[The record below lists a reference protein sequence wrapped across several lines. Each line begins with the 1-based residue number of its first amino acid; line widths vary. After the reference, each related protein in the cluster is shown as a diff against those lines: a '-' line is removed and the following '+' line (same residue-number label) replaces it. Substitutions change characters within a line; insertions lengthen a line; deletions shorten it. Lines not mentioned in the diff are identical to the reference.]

1 MLLLVDQASDEPLF
15 SQIAG
20 EVRKQIA
27 TGEVG
32 AGTRLPSA
40 RLLAEQLGIN
50 LHTVLKG
57 YQMLRDEGLVEL
69 RRGRGAVVTEKAVGL
84 ASLATAA
91 DELLDQAQR
100 AGIDVEGVISL
111 LRSRRADSGDGRRPT
126 GVESKHD

>member
-1 MLLLVDQASDEPLF
+1 MLETPNATAAAVHA
-15 SQIAG
+15 IARRSSG
-20 EVRKQIA
+20 GIA
-27 TGEVG
+27 T
-32 AGTRLPSA
+32 
-40 RLLAEQLGIN
+40 LATG
-50 LHTVLKG
+50 
-57 YQMLRDEGLVEL
+57 MAVEP
-69 RRGRGAVVTEKAVGL
+69 VIQSVEKAVGL